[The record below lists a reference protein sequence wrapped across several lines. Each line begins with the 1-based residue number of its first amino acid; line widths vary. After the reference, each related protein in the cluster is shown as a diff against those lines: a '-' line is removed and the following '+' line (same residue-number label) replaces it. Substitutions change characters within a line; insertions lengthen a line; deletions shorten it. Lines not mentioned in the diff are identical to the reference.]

1 MTIYTVCD
9 YERVPYA
16 AFTTRKAAEE
26 YLAAQRLCT
35 YHKVCDIQEL
45 RLDEPETRPLVK
57 SYSAIVNFGTR
68 MISEG
73 EVVVSYDPNF
83 KTAHLP
89 TRLGC
94 GDYWSTA
101 GFWQP
106 TQELAYLEADKALG
120 MWDEFRGNR
129 EVLRLGYST
138 IRLVEPCTTA

>member
-1 MTIYTVCD
+1 MTIYTVDD
-9 YERVPYA
+9 YEGKSHA

-35 YHKVCDIQEL
+35 YHKVCDIREL

-57 SYSAIVNFGTR
+57 SYSAIVDFGTR

-73 EVVVSYDPNF
+73 EVVVSYEP
-83 KTAHLP
+83 TERWAQLP
-89 TRLGC
+89 MRMGR

-106 TQELAYLEADKALG
+106 TQELAYLEARKALA
-120 MWDEFRGNR
+120 MWDEFRGDR
-129 EVLRLGYST
+129 EVLRLGNT
-138 IRLVEPCTTA
+138 ILRLVEPCTTA